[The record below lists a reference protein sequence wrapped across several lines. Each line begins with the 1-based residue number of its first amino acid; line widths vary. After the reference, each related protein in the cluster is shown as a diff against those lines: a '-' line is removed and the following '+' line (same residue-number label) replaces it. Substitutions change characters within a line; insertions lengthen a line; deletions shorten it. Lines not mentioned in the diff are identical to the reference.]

1 MMRTVEILL
10 VIVIITGAFITASFF
25 AVLPTPRQVS
35 PMNLRRLALTT
46 LQTLDVDHGLSQT
59 VFEPAND
66 TTWNDLKIA
75 LSVCLPPN
83 IVYNMTVYEVQTG
96 ATQLY
101 NMTNSLSNAAS
112 LGVSTGASSYF
123 VASSNVTFNFIPEKI
138 GEHGGGG
145 TLYILNCSDAYGWW
159 ITGYTAQ
166 KLAEDLY
173 DLLSPYFQA
182 TIMVQNTTQLGTILN
197 GTAISS
203 SPYENMANAVVINT
217 CGEAVPIPSGFYA
230 TQGTQDSY
238 AKYCYILGQKTTQYN
253 LTWASIV
260 GYPLYYVSNSGLF
273 PSDQNTWGIYG
284 MRLVGPA
291 GLNAFLEGLDN
302 QPYVYNN
309 NWITGSV
316 AGSVYLSSESQY
328 YCNYYGIYPSYYQS
342 SSRALPTSILSTY
355 HLNVPTYIFDPSGD
369 YNAGAVY
376 RNTASGALLALGL
389 TRSPDIRLTALG
401 LLAHYKP
408 RLYRSDYN
416 AVGTSRL
423 VVLQLGQMGGV

>member
-10 VIVIITGAFITASFF
+10 VIVIITGAFIIASFF

-46 LQTLDVDHGLSQT
+46 LQTLDVDYGLSRT
-59 VFEPAND
+59 VFKPVND
-66 TTWNDLKIA
+66 PTWTDLKIA

-83 IVYNMTVYEVQTG
+83 IVYNMTVYDVQTG

-166 KLAEDLY
+166 KLAEDLHA
-173 DLLSPYFQA
+173 LLSPYFQA
-182 TIMVQNTTQLGTILN
+182 TIMVQNTTQFGTILN
-197 GTAISS
+197 GTTISS
-203 SPYENMANAVVINT
+203 DPYENVANAVIINT

-238 AKYCYILGQKTTQYN
+238 AKYCYILGQKTRQYN
-253 LTWASIV
+253 WTWASIV
-260 GYPLYYVSNSGLF
+260 GYPLFYVSNTGLF
-273 PSDQNTWGIYG
+273 SSSQNTYGIYG
-284 MRLVGPA
+284 MTRVAAG
-291 GLNAFLEGLDN
+291 GLNSFLEGIDN
-302 QPYVYNN
+302 QPYAYNG
-309 NWITGSV
+309 NWITQSL
-316 AGSVYLSSESQY
+316 AGSVYLSSEAQY

-342 SSRALPTSILSTY
+342 SSRALPESILTTY
-355 HLNVPTYIFDPSGD
+355 HLDAPTYIFDPSGG
-369 YNAGAVY
+369 YIAGAVY
-376 RNTASGALLALGL
+376 RNAASGALLALGL

-416 AVGTSRL
+416 AAGTSRM
-423 VVLQLGQMGGV
+423 VILQLGQMGGV